1 MVIDLQLQLS
11 NLILLV
17 QNMCENN
24 ETQKDEMNKL
34 KFENGNLKQ
43 KIASLEDRNCDLRKL
58 IETMSE
64 GQITSTCPP
73 SSDFEGDSW
82 VICKIFQR
90 QTWNIVNGLRQLKR
104 RWNIRNYVLLGLE
117 ILKYPF

>member
-34 KFENGNLKQ
+34 KLENGNLKQ
-43 KIASLEDRNCDLRKL
+43 KKCIAGGS
-58 IETMSE
+58 
-64 GQITSTCPP
+64 
-73 SSDFEGDSW
+73 
-82 VICKIFQR
+82 
-90 QTWNIVNGLRQLKR
+90 
-104 RWNIRNYVLLGLE
+104 
-117 ILKYPF
+117 